1 MTLSD
6 PFADPLAQF
15 NAWLSSNTTDVLN
28 SSISD
33 FDFPSVNITCKKTY
47 ALILLVLK
55 ESEFYVLTGMECVCC
70 ACA

>member
-15 NAWLSSNTTDVLN
+15 NAWLLSNTMDVLN

-33 FDFPSVNITCKKTY
+33 FDFPSVK
-47 ALILLVLK
+47 LL
-55 ESEFYVLTGMECVCC
+55 MEVFLFTSTLFRKVNF
-70 ACA
+70 AK

>member
-15 NAWLSSNTTDVLN
+15 NAWLLSNTTDVLN

-33 FDFPSVNITCKKTY
+33 FDFPSVSF
-47 ALILLVLK
+47 A
-55 ESEFYVLTGMECVCC
+55 
-70 ACA
+70 